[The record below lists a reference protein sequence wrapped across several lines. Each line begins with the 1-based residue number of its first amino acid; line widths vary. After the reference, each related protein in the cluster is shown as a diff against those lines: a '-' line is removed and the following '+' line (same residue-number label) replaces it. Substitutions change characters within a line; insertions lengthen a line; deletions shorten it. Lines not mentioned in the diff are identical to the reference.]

1 VRSAQHEQWD
11 IGYAPAA
18 TSTAFALLQGS
29 MSASSSYLHHAKA
42 SPAQLYRL
50 QRPNTHAHS
59 ESLGRQVLLV
69 RVRDT
74 IIRTVMLQDIFY
86 DKIMADDRLNYFFEG
101 VDMKAQRVHQVG
113 PPMRSTVV
121 VNSSPPVPSH
131 LRHLTP
137 MLPIHCT

>member
-1 VRSAQHEQWD
+1 M
-11 IGYAPAA
+11 GYAPAA

-29 MSASSSYLHHAKA
+29 MSASSSQLLHHAKA
-42 SPAQLYRL
+42 SPAQLHWL
-50 QRPNTHAHS
+50 QRPNTHDHS
-59 ESLGRQVLLV
+59 GSLGRQVLLV
-69 RVRDT
+69 RVKDT
-74 IIRTVMLQDIFY
+74 IIRAVMLQDIFY

-137 MLPIHCT
+137 NMLPIHCT